1 MPVSYITYKLQNG
14 YIHQWL
20 VAGPQTI
27 TLDNPDTLFNTDAK
41 LRLAQRYHTE
51 NSGITRQPVE
61 PGPLPEADFTV
72 GDYTGRWAYTTCAE
86 DHFVDGDSLLAF
98 TDPDP
103 VPHYARAW
111 AYIEI
116 EPAQAGPATLVL
128 TTYGPA
134 DVWVNNVHCYRNA
147 AFGFHQASF
156 TADLAEG
163 HNAILVRFAQISGVP
178 DKLPHAFALRLVDA
192 PGDVARSVACAQ
204 LPTLIEDVNYRN
216 KLERIFAAAYLDRD
230 VFIWDECP
238 TVHWAE
244 SQDAPEE
251 LIIRLQTPAGRIY
264 AESLATATPGDKWA
278 LVQAHQA
285 PQGPLRI
292 LMMPPIKAYY
302 DENTRVRRTF
312 SFWGMG
318 LARYNETPEGAYAK
332 RRMDAL
338 QHAVR
343 CEGNLFGE
351 IAKMALGM
359 WSAVEP
365 PVLLQHIERIDQ
377 RAAGSALHLLGLL
390 GMQYRW
396 GDAPEFPK
404 ALPAA
409 LRSCLLNFD
418 YAAPDHATESEQ
430 ILLHTCE
437 ILAGQLYPKR
447 KFKRSEQNGEW
458 HVAQGKRRVMAWL
471 RARAMGGFGEW
482 DSGSAFES
490 EITALAHL
498 IDLVENEALWEMATV
513 VLDKLLFSIALN
525 SFHGVLGGT
534 QGRATAASVLGGW
547 LSPLGGVT
555 RLLWGMGILNPH
567 LAGPVSLACMEDYEL
582 LPLLEEIAVAAPEEL
597 WNREQHLL
605 PAGDNTIES
614 AETAIPQSSIPQSS
628 IPQSSINKVT
638 YRTPDYLL
646 GSAQDYRP
654 GTPGTRE
661 HLWQATLGPGAVVFT
676 NHPANSG
683 MTEAHAPGFWR
694 GNGVLPRVA
703 QWKDALVAVYN
714 LPDDDW
720 MGFTHA
726 YFPTVAFDAYAI
738 REDAQGHPWAFAQKG
753 SGYLALTAAQ
763 GFTLMT
769 QGPGAYRELRSP
781 GARNVWL
788 CAMGRA
794 ALDGEFEMFQE
805 SVLALPVTFDDLA
818 ISLTTLRHETL
829 TFGWEGPLLR
839 NDQPEPLAD
848 FKHYE
853 NPYCV
858 TELRAPQM
866 EIQSANYLMRL
877 KLA

>member
-1 MPVSYITYKLQNG
+1 MPVSYIPYELQNG
-14 YIHQWL
+14 YIHHWL
-20 VAGPQTI
+20 IAGPQLL
-27 TLDNPDTLFNTDAK
+27 TLDDPNALFGADAK
-41 LRLAQRYHTE
+41 LRLAQRYHTD

-72 GDYTGRWAYTTCAE
+72 GDYTVRWAYMTCAE

-103 VPHYARAW
+103 LPHYARAW

-116 EPAQAGPATLVL
+116 QPAQAGPATLIL

-134 DVWVNNVHCYRNA
+134 VVWINDTPCYRYA

-156 TADLAEG
+156 TADLVEG
-163 HNAILVRFAQISGVP
+163 HNAILVRFEQVAGGP
-178 DKLPHAFALRLVDA
+178 DKLPHAFALRIVDA
-192 PGDVARSVACAQ
+192 PGDVARSVARVQ
-204 LPTLIEDVNYRN
+204 LPTIIEDVNYRN
-216 KLERIFAAAYLDRD
+216 KLERIFTSAYLDRD
-230 VFIWDECP
+230 IFVWEEFP

-251 LIIRLQTPAGRIY
+251 VIIRLQTPSGRIY
-264 AESLATATPGDKWA
+264 AESLATATPGDKWP

-302 DENTRVRRTF
+302 DENTRVRRMV
-312 SFWGMG
+312 SLWGMG
-318 LARYNETPEGAYAK
+318 LARYNEVPEGDYAK

-343 CEGNLFGE
+343 CENNLFSE
-351 IAKMALGM
+351 MAKMALGM
-359 WSAVEP
+359 WDALEP
-365 PVLLQHIERIDQ
+365 RVLLRHIERIDQ
-377 RAAGSALHLLGLL
+377 RAADSALHLLGLL
-390 GMQYRW
+390 GMHYRW

-404 ALPAA
+404 ILPAA
-409 LRSCLLNFD
+409 LRTCLLNFD
-418 YAAPDHATESEQ
+418 YDQHLDAVPEGEQ
-430 ILLHTCE
+430 LLLHTCE

-447 KFKRSEQNGEW
+447 RFKRSEQNGEW
-458 HVAQGKRRVMAWL
+458 HVAQGKRRAMAWL
-471 RARAMGGFGEW
+471 RARALGGFGEW
-482 DSGSAFES
+482 DSASAFES
-490 EITALAHL
+490 ILAALSHL

-513 VLDKLLFSIALN
+513 VLDKLLFTIALN
-525 SFHGVLGGT
+525 SFHGILGGT
-534 QGRATAASVLGGW
+534 QGRIDAASVLGGW

-555 RLLWGMGILNPH
+555 RLLWGMGILNQH
-567 LAGPVSLACMEDYEL
+567 LAGAVSLACMEDYEL
-582 LPLLEEIAVAAPEEL
+582 LPLLEEIAVAAPDEL
-597 WNREQHLL
+597 WNHEQHVLSE
-605 PAGDNTIES
+605 G
-614 AETAIPQSSIPQSS
+614 SSV
-628 IPQSSINKVT
+628 NKVT

-661 HLWQATLGPGAVVFT
+661 HIWQATLGPGDVVFT

-703 QWKDALVAVYN
+703 QWKDTLIAVYN

-726 YFPTVAFDAYAI
+726 SFPTAAFDAYAI
-738 REDAQGHPWAFAQKG
+738 QKDARDRPWAFAQKG
-753 SGYLALTAAQ
+753 AGYLALTAAQ
-763 GFTLMT
+763 GLTLMT

-781 GARNVWL
+781 GKHNVWL
-788 CAMGRA
+788 CAMGRS
-794 ALDGEFEMFQE
+794 ALDGEFEAFQE
-805 SVLALPVTFDDLA
+805 SILALPVAFDDLA
-818 ISLTTLRHETL
+818 VTVTTLRHETL

-858 TELRAPQM
+858 TALNAAQM

>member
-1 MPVSYITYKLQNG
+1 MPVSYITYELQNG
-14 YIHQWL
+14 YIHHWL
-20 VAGPQTI
+20 VAGPQSI
-27 TLDNPDTLFNTDAK
+27 IFDDPDTLFSADAK
-41 LRLAQRYHTE
+41 LRLAQRYHPE
-51 NSGITRQPVE
+51 NPGITRQPVE
-61 PGPLPEADFTV
+61 PGPLPEAEFTV
-72 GDYTGRWAYTTCAE
+72 GGYADGDYTGRWAYSICAE

-116 EPAQAGPATLVL
+116 EPAPGGPATLVL

-134 DVWVNNVHCYRNA
+134 DVWVNDVHCYRNA
-147 AFGFHQASF
+147 AFGFHQSSF
-156 TADLAEG
+156 TVDLTDG
-163 HNAILVRFAQISGVP
+163 HNALLVYFGQIAAGP
-178 DKLPHAFALRLVDA
+178 NKLPHAFALRFADA
-192 PGDVARSVACAQ
+192 PGKVDVQ
-204 LPTLIEDVNYRN
+204 LPTIIDDITYRN
-216 KLERIFAAAYLDRD
+216 KLERIFSAAYLDRD
-230 VFIWDECP
+230 VFVWDERP

-244 SQDAPEE
+244 SQDAPEDVM
-251 LIIRLQTPAGRIY
+251 IRLQTPSGRIY
-264 AESLATATPGDKWA
+264 AESRATAIPGDKWP

-292 LMMPPIKAYY
+292 LMMPPIKEYY
-302 DENTRVRRTF
+302 DENTRVRRIV
-312 SFWGMG
+312 SLWGMG
-318 LARYNETPEGAYAK
+318 LARYNEVPEGDYAK

-343 CEGNLFGE
+343 CEGHLFGE
-351 IAKMALGM
+351 MAKMALRM
-359 WSAVEP
+359 WNAVET
-365 PVLLQHIERIDQ
+365 PVLLQHIERINQ
-377 RAAGSALHLLGLL
+377 HAAGSALHLLGLL
-390 GMQYRW
+390 GMHYRW

-404 ALPAA
+404 AFPAIF
-409 LRSCLLNFD
+409 RTCLLDFA
-418 YAAPDHATESEQ
+418 YEAPDNAPESEQ
-430 ILLHTCE
+430 ILLPTCE

-447 KFKRSEQNGEW
+447 KFKRSGQTGEW
-458 HVAQGKRRVMAWL
+458 HVAQGKRRAMAWL

-482 DSGSAFES
+482 DSGVAFEANLA
-490 EITALAHL
+490 ALAHL

-534 QGRATAASVLGGW
+534 QGRADAASVLGGW

-567 LAGPVSLACMEDYEL
+567 LAGAVSLACMEDYEL
-582 LPLLEEIAVAAPEEL
+582 LPLLEEVATATPDEL
-597 WNREQHLL
+597 WNREQHILTT
-605 PAGDNTIES
+605 GDGAHEARS
-614 AETAIPQSSIPQSS
+614 V
-628 IPQSSINKVT
+628 NKVT

-654 GTPGTRE
+654 GAAGTHE
-661 HLWQATLGPGAVVFT
+661 HIWQATLGPGAIVYT

-703 QWKDALVAVYN
+703 QWKDTLIAVYN

-726 YFPTVAFDAYAI
+726 YFPTTACDAYCV
-738 REDAQGHPWAFAQKG
+738 REDAEGHPWAFARKG
-753 SGYLALTAAQ
+753 TGYLALTAAQ
-763 GFTLMT
+763 KFTLAT
-769 QGPGAYRELRSP
+769 DGPGAYRELRSS
-781 GARNVWL
+781 GLHNVWL
-788 CAMGRA
+788 CHMGRA

-805 SVLALPVTFDDLA
+805 SVLALPVTFNDLA
-818 ISLTTLRHETL
+818 VNLTTLRGETL
-829 TFGWEGPLLR
+829 SFGWEGPLLR
-839 NDQPEPLAD
+839 NEQPEPLSE

-853 NPYCV
+853 NSYSV
-858 TELRAPQM
+858 TELRAAQM
-866 EIQSANYLMRL
+866 EIRSENYLMRL

>member
-1 MPVSYITYKLQNG
+1 MPVSYITYALQNG
-14 YIHQWL
+14 YIHHWL

-27 TLDNPDTLFNTDAK
+27 FLDQPGLLLSADAR
-41 LRLAQRYHTE
+41 LRLAQRYRTD
-51 NSGITRQPVE
+51 NAGLTRQPVE
-61 PGPLPEADFTV
+61 PGPLPEANFTP
-72 GDYTGRWAYTTCAE
+72 DDSTDSHYTGRWAYTTCAE

-103 VPHYARAW
+103 LPHYARAW

-116 EPAQAGPATLVL
+116 EAPQAGPGTLVL

-134 DVWVNNVHCYRNA
+134 DVWVNGILENGPPRYRHA
-147 AFGFHQASF
+147 AFGFHQGSF
-156 TADLAEG
+156 TADLVEG
-163 HNAILVRFAQISGVP
+163 RNAILVRFEQFAGVP

-192 PGDVARSVACAQ
+192 PGVVRVQ

-230 VFIWDECP
+230 VFVWEERP
-238 TVHWAE
+238 TVYWAD
-244 SQDAPEE
+244 SQDAPENV
-251 LIIRLQTPAGRIY
+251 IIRLQTPSGRIY
-264 AESLATATPGDKWA
+264 AESLATVTPGDKWP

-302 DENTRVRRTF
+302 EDNTRVRRTF
-312 SFWGMG
+312 SLWGMG
-318 LARYNETPEGAYAK
+318 LARYNEVPEGDYAK

-338 QHAVR
+338 QHAIR

-351 IAKMALGM
+351 MAKMALGM
-359 WSAVEP
+359 WNAVES
-365 PVLLQHIERIDQ
+365 PVLLQHIERVNQHATD
-377 RAAGSALHLLGLL
+377 SALHLLGML

-404 ALPAA
+404 TFPAA

-418 YAAPDHATESEQ
+418 YQAPDNAPESEQ

-447 KFKRSEQNGEW
+447 KFKWSAQNGEW
-458 HVAQGKRRVMAWL
+458 HVARGKRRVMAWL

-482 DSGSAFES
+482 DSGSSFEG
-490 EITALAHL
+490 ELTALAHL

-513 VLDKLLFSIALN
+513 VLDKLLFTLALN
-525 SFHGVLGGT
+525 NFHGVSGGT
-534 QGRATAASVLGGW
+534 QGRIDAASVLGGW

-555 RLLWGMGILNPH
+555 RLLWGMGILNQH
-567 LAGPVSLACMEDYEL
+567 LAAPVSLACMEDYEL
-582 LPLLEEIAVAAPEEL
+582 LPLLEEIATTSPEEL

-605 PAGDNTIES
+605 PTVEP
-614 AETAIPQSSIPQSS
+614 ETAEPETATSP
-628 IPQSSINKVT
+628 SSINKVT

-654 GTPGTRE
+654 GAAGTRE
-661 HLWQATLGPGAVVFT
+661 HIWQATLGPGAVVFT

-683 MTEAHAPGFWR
+683 TTEAHAPGFWR
-694 GNGVLPRVA
+694 GNRVLPRVA
-703 QWKDALVAVYN
+703 QWKDVLIAVYR

-726 YFPTVAFDAYAI
+726 YFPTVAFDAYCV

-753 SGYLALTAAQ
+753 TGYLALTAAQ
-763 GFTLMT
+763 GLTLMKH
-769 QGPGAYRELRSP
+769 GPGAYRELRSP
-781 GARNVWL
+781 GQHNIWL
-788 CAMGRA
+788 CHMGRA
-794 ALDGEFEMFQE
+794 ALDGDFEAFQE
-805 SVLALPVTFDDLA
+805 KTLALPVIFTELA
-818 ISLTTLRHETL
+818 VTVTTLRGETL
-829 TFGWEGPLLR
+829 AFGWEGPLLR
-839 NDQPEPLAD
+839 NGQPEPLAD

-853 NPYCV
+853 NPYSV

-866 EIQSANYLMRL
+866 EIRSANYLMRL

>member
-1 MPVSYITYKLQNG
+1 MPVSYITYALQNG

-20 VAGPQTI
+20 VAGPQTL
-27 TLDNPDTLFNTDAK
+27 TLDNPDTLFNADAK
-41 LRLAQRYHTE
+41 LRLAQRLHTE

-61 PGPLPEADFTV
+61 PGPLPEADLTI

-98 TDPDP
+98 TAPDP
-103 VPHYARAW
+103 LPHYARAW
-111 AYIEI
+111 AYIEV

-134 DVWVNNVHCYRNA
+134 DVWINDVLCHRYT
-147 AFGFHQASF
+147 AFGFHQDSF
-156 TADLAEG
+156 TVDLTEG
-163 HNAILVRFAQISGVP
+163 HNAIAVRFEQFAGGP
-178 DKLPHAFALRLVDA
+178 DKLPHAFALRFVDA
-192 PGDVARSVACAQ
+192 PGDVRLQ
-204 LPTLIEDVNYRN
+204 LPTLITDVNYRN

-230 VFIWDECP
+230 VFVWEERP
-238 TVHWAE
+238 TLYWAE
-244 SQDAPEE
+244 SKDTPEE
-251 LIIRLQTPAGRIY
+251 ALIRLQTPAGRIY
-264 AESLATATPGDKWA
+264 AESLATVVPGDKWP

-292 LMMPPIKAYY
+292 IVMPPIKAYY
-302 DENTRVRRTF
+302 DENTRIRRTF
-312 SFWGMG
+312 SLWGMG
-318 LARYNETPEGAYAK
+318 LARYNEVPEGDYAK

-338 QHAVR
+338 QHAAR

-351 IAKMALGM
+351 MAKMALGM
-359 WSAVEP
+359 WSGVETLL
-365 PVLLQHIERIDQ
+365 LLQHIERINN

-404 ALPAA
+404 ALEGA
-409 LRSCLLNFD
+409 LRACLLNFD
-418 YAAPDHATESEQ
+418 YDQHLDAVPESEQ
-430 ILLHTCE
+430 LLLHTCE

-447 KFKRSEQNGEW
+447 KFKRSGQTGEW
-458 HVAQGKRRVMAWL
+458 HVAQGKRRAMAWL

-482 DSGSAFES
+482 DSGPAFEADL
-490 EITALAHL
+490 TALAHL

-513 VLDKLLFSIALN
+513 VLDKLLFTIALN

-534 QGRATAASVLGGW
+534 QGRANAASVLGGW
-547 LSPLGGVT
+547 LSPLGDVM
-555 RLLWGMGILNPH
+555 RLLWGMGILNQH

-582 LPLLEEIAVAAPEEL
+582 LPLLDEIATAASDEL
-597 WNREQHLL
+597 WNREQHILT
-605 PAGDNTIES
+605 AGDDAHEARS
-614 AETAIPQSSIPQSS
+614 V
-628 IPQSSINKVT
+628 NKVT

-654 GTPGTRE
+654 GAPGTHE
-661 HLWQATLGPGAVVFT
+661 HIWQATLGPGAVVFT

-703 QWKDALVAVYN
+703 QWKDVLIAVYR

-726 YFPTVAFDAYAI
+726 YFPTAAFDAYCV
-738 REDAQGHPWAFAQKG
+738 REDAQGRSWAFVQKG
-753 SGYLALTAAQ
+753 KGYLALTAAH
-763 GFTLMT
+763 GLTLMT

-781 GARNVWL
+781 GQHNVWL
-788 CAMGRA
+788 CHMGRA
-794 ALDGEFEMFQE
+794 ALDGEFEAFQE
-805 SVLALPVTFDDLA
+805 SVLALPVRFDDLA
-818 ISLTTLRHETL
+818 VTLTTLRGETL
-829 TFGWEGPLLR
+829 TFGWEGSLLR
-839 NDQPEPLAD
+839 NDQPEPLAG

-853 NPYCV
+853 NPYSV

-866 EIQSANYLMRL
+866 EIRSENYLMRL

>member
-1 MPVSYITYKLQNG
+1 MPVSYITYELQNG
-14 YIHQWL
+14 YIHHWL

-27 TLDNPDTLFNTDAK
+27 TSDNPDTFSNTDAQQ
-41 LRLAQRYHTE
+41 RLIQRLHTDE
-51 NSGITRQPVE
+51 PGLTRQPVE
-61 PGPLPEADFTV
+61 PGPLPEADFTP
-72 GDYTGRWAYTTCAE
+72 GDSAGNDYTGRWAYTPCAE
-86 DHFVDGDSLLAF
+86 DHFIDGDSLLAL

-116 EPAQAGPATLVL
+116 EPAQAGPAALIL

-134 DVWVNNVHCYRNA
+134 DVWVRDVHCYRNA
-147 AFGFHQASF
+147 AFGFHQANF
-156 TADLAEG
+156 TVDLSAG
-163 HNAILVRFAQISGVP
+163 HNALLIRFEQIAAGV

-192 PGDVARSVACAQ
+192 PGNVRVQ
-204 LPTLIEDVNYRN
+204 LPTLIDDVDYRN
-216 KLERIFAAAYLDRD
+216 KLERIFSTAHLDRD
-230 VFIWDECP
+230 VFVWDDRV

-244 SQDAPEE
+244 SQDAPEDV
-251 LIIRLQTPAGRIY
+251 IIRLQTPSGRIY
-264 AESLATATPGDKWA
+264 AESLATATPGDKWPI
-278 LVQAHQA
+278 VQAHQA

-292 LMMPPIKAYY
+292 LMTPPIKQYF
-302 DENTRVRRTF
+302 DENTRIRRMV
-312 SFWGMG
+312 SLWGMG
-318 LARYNETPEGAYAK
+318 LARYNETPEGDYAK
-332 RRMDAL
+332 RRMESL

-343 CEGNLFGE
+343 CEDNLFGE
-351 IAKMALGM
+351 MAKMALGM
-359 WSAVEP
+359 WDALEP
-365 PVLLQHIERIDQ
+365 RVLLQFIERINQ

-409 LRSCLLNFD
+409 LRTCLLNFD
-418 YAAPDHATESEQ
+418 YDQHLDAVPESEQ
-430 ILLHTCE
+430 LLLHTCE
-437 ILAGQLYPKR
+437 ILAGQLYSKR
-447 KFKRSEQNGEW
+447 RFKRSEQNGEW
-458 HVAQGKRRVMAWL
+458 HVAQGKRRAMAWL

-482 DSGSAFES
+482 DSASAFES
-490 EITALAHL
+490 ILAALSYL

-513 VLDKLLFSIALN
+513 VLDKLLFTIALN
-525 SFHGVLGGT
+525 NFHGILGGT
-534 QGRATAASVLGGW
+534 QGRSDAASVLGGW
-547 LSPLGGVT
+547 VSPLGGVT
-555 RLLWGMGILNPH
+555 RLLWGMGILNQH

-582 LPLLEEIAVAAPEEL
+582 LPLLEEIAVAAPDEL
-597 WNREQHLL
+597 WNREQHIVT
-605 PAGDNTIES
+605 AGDDAHEARS
-614 AETAIPQSSIPQSS
+614 V
-628 IPQSSINKVT
+628 NKVT

-646 GSAQDYRP
+646 GSAQDYQP

-661 HLWQATLGPGAVVFT
+661 HIWQATLGPGAIVYT

-683 MTEAHAPGFWR
+683 TTEAHAPGFWR

-703 QWKDALVAVYN
+703 QWKDVLIAVYN

-726 YFPTVAFDAYAI
+726 YFPAYAFDAYAM
-738 REDAQGHPWAFAQKG
+738 REDKNGHPWAFAQKG
-753 SGYLALTAAQ
+753 EGYLALTAAQ

-781 GARNVWL
+781 GLHNVWL
-788 CAMGRA
+788 CHMGHT
-794 ALDGEFEMFQE
+794 ALDGEFAAFQG
-805 SVLALPVTFDDLA
+805 SILALPVTFNDLA
-818 ISLTTLRHETL
+818 VTLTTLRHETL
-829 TFGWEGPLLR
+829 TFGWEGTLLR

-848 FKHYE
+848 YKHYE

-858 TELRAPQM
+858 TALNAAQM